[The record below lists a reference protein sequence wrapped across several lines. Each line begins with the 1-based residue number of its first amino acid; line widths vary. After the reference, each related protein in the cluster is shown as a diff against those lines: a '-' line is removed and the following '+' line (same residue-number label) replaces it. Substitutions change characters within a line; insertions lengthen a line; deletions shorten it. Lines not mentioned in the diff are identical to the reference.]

1 MTHAHVHRNERIR
14 RVPKSM
20 LPPRSSGPVAEGAL
34 PLFSRW
40 HRSGNLWEPLNPGE
54 LVGSHPSGGSAT
66 PWHPAASRDRPTY
79 VGRVPRGHRS
89 QGLADPADRWTD
101 FQLGNRNCWPALL
114 QMQDRA
120 VRLEE
125 NVKMFGNWRGVSGDP
140 SPTASKASVFWRR
153 YLNSVSAHL

>member
-1 MTHAHVHRNERIR
+1 
-14 RVPKSM
+14 M
-20 LPPRSSGPVAEGAL
+20 LPPRSSGPWRKAH
-34 PLFSRW
+34 FRC
-40 HRSGNLWEPLNPGE
+40 
-54 LVGSHPSGGSAT
+54 
-66 PWHPAASRDRPTY
+66 SRDGTVPGTSWNPWTLASWSAHTRLAGPQRPGTWRRRGTRPTY

-125 NVKMFGNWRGVSGDP
+125 NVKMFGNSQGVSGDP

-153 YLNSVSAHL
+153 YLNSVSAHV